1 MVPTFRRLLLILTA
15 FTALHA
21 AAQTPA
27 KPAPNVVLITID
39 TLRADHLGCYGY
51 KQIKTPNIDALAADG
66 VRFERAFAVV
76 PVTLPSHSSM
86 LTGTYPM
93 LSGMHDFS
101 GNKLSPLQPTLAT
114 VLKQA
119 GYQTGAVIGAAVLD
133 SRFGLNQ
140 GFDFYYDH
148 FEFSR
153 LDEANLDEMERP
165 GNVVADVALN
175 WLEKDW
181 LAKNALAKNPQKK
194 FFLWMHLYD
203 PHFPYHPPEPYSREY
218 AAQPYDGEIAFADE
232 QVGRLLRFLKEKGI
246 YQNTVIVLCG
256 DHGESLG
263 EHGEKT
269 HGFFIYNA
277 TMHVPLIIRL
287 PEQLPG
293 QLPEKTVA
301 RTLADPVSL
310 VDLMPTV
317 LSAIGL
323 QVPSQVQGRSLLP
336 EIRPDPSAPE
346 VQANRERTLYGE
358 TFLPRI
364 HFNWSELRASENTKY
379 HFIDAPRPE
388 LYDLAKDPGEVN
400 NLFAEKKAV
409 AEEMRSKL
417 VGIIREYSAGK
428 ELAEKTGLDPALMER
443 LKSLG
448 YAGFSGGSDPSSND
462 PAISSRSLPDPKD
475 RIAAYELIS
484 DAIADSQHG
493 RYQESIE
500 KLKSAMKTEPNSV
513 PAHYLQ
519 GLNYYHLK
527 MFTEAVDELQKTVQL
542 SPDYALAFFNLG
554 MAQAHAGLIDAAIAT
569 LQRTLQLDATNFE
582 AAFNLGVAFIQ
593 KRQLEPAAEAF
604 RQSITINPEF
614 ARGHRAL
621 GETLIYQNKLD
632 EAISELRRAVELAP
646 QESIMHESLAKALA
660 AKGLTA
666 EADEETRRAQQQQ
679 PAPQ

>member
-1 MVPTFRRLLLILTA
+1 MLPTFSRLILILMGLAA
-15 FTALHA
+15 FQV
-21 AAQTPA
+21 AAQTTA
-27 KPAPNVVLITID
+27 KPAPNVILITID
-39 TLRADHLGCYGY
+39 TLRADHVGCYGY
-51 KQIKTPNIDALAADG
+51 KQIKTPNIDGLAADG

-76 PVTLPSHSSM
+76 PVTLPSHTSM

-93 LSGMHDFS
+93 LSGIHDFS
-101 GNKLSPLQPTLAT
+101 GNKLSPLQPTLAS

-119 GYQTGAVIGAAVLD
+119 GYQTGAVIGSAVLD

-165 GNVVADVALN
+165 GNVVADVAL
-175 WLEKDW
+175 DW
-181 LAKNALAKNPQKK
+181 LAKNSQKK

-203 PHFPYHPPEPYSREY
+203 PHAPYHPPEPYAKEY
-218 AAQPYDGEIAFADE
+218 AGQPYDGEIAFADE

-287 PEQLPG
+287 PENR
-293 QLPEKTVA
+293 LPENTAPRAVG
-301 RTLADPVSL
+301 DPVSL

-317 LSAIGL
+317 LAAVGL
-323 QVPSQVQGRSLLP
+323 EIPSQVQGRSLLP
-336 EIRPDPSAPE
+336 ELRGGHAD
-346 VQANRERTLYGE
+346 REHDDKAQRDRVLYGE

-364 HFNWSELRASENTKY
+364 HFNWSELRGSENIKY

-388 LYDLAKDPGEVN
+388 LYDLAKDPGEIH
-400 NLFAEKKAV
+400 NLFTEKKAV
-409 AEEMRSKL
+409 AEEMRAKL
-417 VGIIREYSAGK
+417 AGMIRDYSAGK

-448 YAGFSGGSDPSSND
+448 YAGFSGGSDPT
-462 PAISSRSLPDPKD
+462 ISSRDLPDPKD
-475 RIAAYELIS
+475 RIATYELIS

-493 RYQESIE
+493 RYQGSIE
-500 KLKSAMKTEPNSV
+500 KLRIAIETEPNSV
-513 PAHYLQ
+513 PAHYMQ
-519 GLNYYHLK
+519 GLNYYRLK
-527 MFTEAVDELQKTVQL
+527 MFTEAVDQLQKTVQL
-542 SPDYALAFFNLG
+542 SPDYGLAFFNLG
-554 MAQAHAGLIDAAIAT
+554 MAQAHAGQIDAAIGT
-569 LQRTLQLDATNFE
+569 LQRALQLDATNFE
-582 AAFNLGVAFIQ
+582 AAYNLGVAFLQ
-593 KRQLEPAAEAF
+593 KKQLEPAAEAF
-604 RQSITINPEF
+604 RQSVTVYPEF

-621 GETLIYQNKLD
+621 GETILYQGKLD
-632 EAISELRRAVELAP
+632 DAITELRRAVELAP

-660 AKGLTA
+660 AKGLAA
-666 EADEETRRAQQQQ
+666 EADEETRRAQQL
-679 PAPQ
+679 APQ

>member
-1 MVPTFRRLLLILTA
+1 MVPAFRRLILILTA
-15 FTALHA
+15 LTAFYA

-27 KPAPNVVLITID
+27 KPAPNVVLITVD
-39 TLRADHLGCYGY
+39 TLRADHIGCYGY
-51 KQIKTPNIDALAADG
+51 KQIKTPNIDGLAGDG
-66 VRFERAFAVV
+66 ARFDRAFAVV

-101 GNKLSPLQPTLAT
+101 GNKLSPLQPTLAS

-133 SRFGLNQ
+133 SRFGLNR

-148 FEFSR
+148 FDFSR

-165 GNVVADVALN
+165 GNVVADVAL
-175 WLEKDW
+175 DW
-181 LAKNALAKNPQKK
+181 LAKNSQKK

-246 YQNTVIVLCG
+246 YRNTMIVLCG

-287 PEQLPG
+287 PENA
-293 QLPEKTVA
+293 TA
-301 RTLADPVSL
+301 RVVADPVSL
-310 VDLMPTV
+310 VDLMPTILGAV
-317 LSAIGL
+317 GL
-323 QVPSQVQGRSLLP
+323 ETPSQVQGRSLLAGLSDN
-336 EIRPDPSAPE
+336 RTGDRSDQTA
-346 VQANRERTLYGE
+346 RERTLYGE

-364 HFNWSELRASENTKY
+364 HFNWSELRGSENTKY

-388 LYDLAKDPGEVN
+388 LYDLAKDPGEVH
-400 NLFAEKKAV
+400 NLFTEKKAV
-409 AEEMRSKL
+409 AEEMRAKL
-417 VGIIREYSAGK
+417 TGMIRDYSAGK

-443 LKSLG
+443 LKALG
-448 YAGFSGGSDPSSND
+448 YAGFSGGGDPTSSDPT
-462 PAISSRSLPDPKD
+462 ISSRNLPDPKD
-475 RIAAYELIS
+475 RVVTYELIS

-500 KLKSAMKTEPNSV
+500 KLKRVVKTEPNSV

-519 GLNYYHLK
+519 GLDYYRLN
-527 MFTEAVDELQKTVQL
+527 MFAEAVEELQKTIQL
-542 SPDYALAFFNLG
+542 SPDYALALFNLG
-554 MAQAHAGLIDAAIAT
+554 MAQAHAGQIDAAIVT

-582 AAFNLGVAFIQ
+582 AAYNLGVAFIQ
-593 KRQLEPAAEAF
+593 KRQLEPAAAAL
-604 RQSITINPEF
+604 RQSVTIYPGF

-621 GETLIYQNKLD
+621 GETLLYLDKLD
-632 EAISELRRAVELAP
+632 DAIAELRQAVELAP
-646 QESIMHESLAKALA
+646 HEPIMHESLAKALA

-666 EADEETRRAQQQQ
+666 EADEETRRARQQ

>member
-1 MVPTFRRLLLILTA
+1 MASSFRRLLFILTA
-15 FTALHA
+15 LTALPV

-27 KPAPNVVLITID
+27 KPALNVVLITID
-39 TLRADHLGCYGY
+39 TLRADHVGCYGY
-51 KQIKTPNIDALAADG
+51 KQIKTPNIDGLAADG
-66 VRFERAFAVV
+66 TRFDRAFAVV
-76 PVTLPSHSSM
+76 PVTLPSHSSI

-101 GNKLSPLQPTLAT
+101 GNKLSPLQPTLAS

-133 SRFGLNQ
+133 SRFGLNR

-148 FEFSR
+148 FDFNR
-153 LDEANLDEMERP
+153 LDEANLEEMERP

-181 LAKNALAKNPQKK
+181 LAKNPQKK

-203 PHFPYHPPEPYSREY
+203 PHFPYHLSEPYSREY

-246 YQNTVIVLCG
+246 YRNTVIVLCG

-287 PEQLPG
+287 PENR
-293 QLPEKTVA
+293 LPENAAA
-301 RTLADPVSL
+301 RTVDDPVSL

-317 LSAIGL
+317 LGAVGL
-323 QVPSQVQGRSLLP
+323 EIPSQVQGRSLLS
-336 EIRPDPSAPE
+336 ELGADRHGDN
-346 VQANRERTLYGE
+346 QAEHDRDVPTNRDRVLYGE
-358 TFLPRI
+358 SFLPRI
-364 HFNWSELRASENTKY
+364 HFNWSELRSSENTKY

-388 LYDLAKDPGEVN
+388 LYDLAKDPGEVH
-400 NLFAEKKAV
+400 NLFADKTAV
-409 AEEMRSKL
+409 AEEMRAKL
-417 VGIIREYSAGK
+417 AGLIRDYSAGK

-448 YAGFSGGSDPSSND
+448 YAGFSGGSDP
-462 PAISSRSLPDPKD
+462 AIVSRDLPDPKD
-475 RIAAYELIS
+475 RVATYELIS
-484 DAIADSQHG
+484 GAVADSQHG
-493 RYQESIE
+493 RYQASIE
-500 KLKSAMKTEPNSV
+500 TLKSVVKAEPNSV

-527 MFTEAVDELQKTVQL
+527 MFSEAADELQKTVQL
-542 SPDYALAFFNLG
+542 SPGYALAFFNLG
-554 MAQAHAGLIDAAIAT
+554 MAQAHAGQMDAAIAT

-582 AAFNLGVAFIQ
+582 AAFNLGVAFLQ
-593 KRQLEPAAEAF
+593 KRQLEPAAAAF
-604 RQSITINPEF
+604 RQSVTIDPEF

-621 GETLIYQNKLD
+621 GETLIYQEKLD
-632 EAISELRRAVELAP
+632 DAIAELRRAVELAP
-646 QESIMHESLAKALA
+646 QEAAMHESLAKALA

-666 EADEETRRAQQQQ
+666 EADEETRRAQQQRL
-679 PAPQ
+679 APQ

>member
-1 MVPTFRRLLLILTA
+1 M
-15 FTALHA
+15 ALSALQA
-21 AAQTPA
+21 AAQTPV
-27 KPAPNVVLITID
+27 KPALNVVLITID

-51 KQIKTPNIDALAADG
+51 KQIKTPNIDGLAADG

-76 PVTLPSHSSM
+76 PVTLPSHTSM

-101 GNKLSPLQPTLAT
+101 GNKLSPLQPTLAS
-114 VLKQA
+114 VLKEA
-119 GYQTGAVIGAAVLD
+119 GYQTGAVIASAVLD

-148 FEFSR
+148 FDFSR

-165 GNVVADVALN
+165 GNVVADVTL
-175 WLEKDW
+175 DW
-181 LAKNALAKNPQKK
+181 LAKNSQKK

-203 PHFPYHPPEPYSREY
+203 PHFPYRPPEPYSREY

-256 DHGESLG
+256 DHGEGLG

-269 HGFFIYNA
+269 HGFFIYNT

-287 PEQLPG
+287 PEHR
-293 QLPEKTVA
+293 LPENAAA
-301 RTLADPVSL
+301 RTISDPVSL

-317 LSAIGL
+317 LGAVGL
-323 QVPSQVQGRSLLP
+323 EIPSQVQGRSLLP
-336 EIRPDPSAPE
+336 ELRP
-346 VQANRERTLYGE
+346 ERNHDDQTARDRVLYGE

-364 HFNWSELRASENTKY
+364 HFNWSELRASENTRY

-388 LYDLAKDPGEVN
+388 LYDLAKDPSEVH
-400 NLFAEKKAV
+400 NLLPEKKAV
-409 AEEMRSKL
+409 AEEMRAKL
-417 VGIIREYSAGK
+417 AGMIRDYSAGK

-443 LKSLG
+443 LKALG
-448 YAGFSGGSDPSSND
+448 YAGFSGGGD
-462 PAISSRSLPDPKD
+462 PAISSRDLPDPKD
-475 RIAAYELIS
+475 RIATYELIS

-493 RYQESIE
+493 RYRQSIE
-500 KLKSAMKTEPNSV
+500 KLQSAVKTEPNSL

-519 GLNYYHLK
+519 GLDYYHLK
-527 MFTEAVDELQKTVQL
+527 MYTEAVHELEKAVQL
-542 SPDYALAFFNLG
+542 SPDYALAVFNLG
-554 MAQAHAGLIDAAIAT
+554 MAQARAGQIDAAIAI
-569 LQRTLQLDATNFE
+569 LQRALQLDATNFE
-582 AAFNLGVAFIQ
+582 AAYNLGVAFLQ
-593 KRQLEPAAEAF
+593 KQQLEPAAAAF
-604 RQSITINPEF
+604 RQSVTINPEL

-621 GETLIYQNKLD
+621 GEALLYQDKLD
-632 EAISELRRAVELAP
+632 DAIAELRRAVELAP
-646 QESIMHESLAKALA
+646 QERIMHESLAKALA

-666 EADEETRRAQQQQ
+666 EADEETRRAQQQ

>member
-1 MVPTFRRLLLILTA
+1 MVSIFRRLTLILA
-15 FTALHA
+15 VLARLHS

-27 KPAPNVVLITID
+27 KSALNVVLITID

-51 KQIKTPNIDALAADG
+51 KQIKTPNIDNLAAEG
-66 VRFERAFAVV
+66 ARFERAFAVV
-76 PVTLPSHSSM
+76 PVTLPSHSAM

-101 GNKLSPLQPTLAT
+101 GNKLSPLQPTMAS

-119 GYQTGAVIGAAVLD
+119 GYQTGAVIAAAVLD

-165 GNVVADVALN
+165 GNVVADVAL
-175 WLEKDW
+175 DW
-181 LAKNALAKNPQKK
+181 LAKNSQKK

-203 PHFPYHPPEPYSREY
+203 PHSPYRPPEPYSREY

-287 PEQLPG
+287 PEQPG
-293 QLPEKTVA
+293 A
-301 RTLADPVSL
+301 RTVADPVSL

-317 LSAIGL
+317 LGAVGL
-323 QVPSQVQGRSLLP
+323 GVPLQVQGRSLLP
-336 EIRPDPSAPE
+336 ELRGGEAASARDS
-346 VQANRERTLYGE
+346 QSDRDRILYGE

-364 HFNWSELRASENTKY
+364 HFNWSELRGSENAKY

-388 LYDLAKDPGEVN
+388 LYDLAKDPGEVH

-409 AEEMRSKL
+409 AEEMRAKL
-417 VGIIREYSAGK
+417 IGMIRDYSAGK
-428 ELAEKTGLDPALMER
+428 EMAEKTGLDPALMER

-448 YAGFSGGSDPSSND
+448 YAGFSGGSDPT
-462 PAISSRSLPDPKD
+462 ISRGDLPDPKD
-475 RIAAYELIS
+475 RVATYELIS
-484 DAIADSQHG
+484 DAIADGQHG
-493 RYQESIE
+493 RYQESID
-500 KLKSAMKTEPNSV
+500 KLKNVVKIEPNSV

-519 GLNYYHLK
+519 GLDYYRLK
-527 MFTEAVDELQKTVQL
+527 RFAEAVDELQKTVQL

-554 MAQAHAGLIDAAIAT
+554 MAQAHAGQMDAAIAT
-569 LQRTLQLDATNFE
+569 LQRALELDATNFE
-582 AAFNLGVAFIQ
+582 AAYNLGVAFIQ
-593 KRQLEPAAEAF
+593 KQRLEPAAAAL
-604 RQSITINPEF
+604 RQSVTIYPEF

-621 GETLIYQNKLD
+621 GETLIYLDKLD
-632 EAISELRRAVELAP
+632 EAVAELRRAVELAP
-646 QESIMHESLAKALA
+646 QEPAMHQSLAKALA

-666 EADEETRRAQQQQ
+666 EADEETRRAHQL
-679 PAPQ
+679 APQ

>member
-1 MVPTFRRLLLILTA
+1 MGLA
-15 FTALHA
+15 ALQV
-21 AAQTPA
+21 AAQTTA
-27 KPAPNVVLITID
+27 KPALNVVLITID
-39 TLRADHLGCYGY
+39 TLRADHVGCYGY
-51 KQIKTPNIDALAADG
+51 KQIKTPNIDSLAADG

-76 PVTLPSHSSM
+76 PVTLPSHTSM

-101 GNKLSPLQPTLAT
+101 ANKLSPLQPTLAS

-119 GYQTGAVIGAAVLD
+119 GYQTGAVIAAAVLD

-165 GNVVADVALN
+165 GNVVADVAL
-175 WLEKDW
+175 DW
-181 LAKNALAKNPQKK
+181 LAKNSQKK

-287 PEQLPG
+287 PANAA
-293 QLPEKTVA
+293 A
-301 RTLADPVSL
+301 RTVSDPVSL

-317 LSAIGL
+317 LGTVGL
-323 QVPSQVQGRSLLP
+323 EVPSQVQGRSLLP
-336 EIRPDPSAPE
+336 ELRDDRRPD
-346 VQANRERTLYGE
+346 QADRVLYGE

-364 HFNWSELRASENTKY
+364 HFNWSELRGSENTKY

-388 LYDLAKDPGEVN
+388 LYDLVKDPGEVH
-400 NLFAEKKAV
+400 NLFTEKKAV
-409 AEEMRSKL
+409 AEEMRAKL
-417 VGIIREYSAGK
+417 AGMIRDYSAGK

-443 LKSLG
+443 LKALG
-448 YAGFSGGSDPSSND
+448 YAGFSGGSDPT
-462 PAISSRSLPDPKD
+462 ISSRDLPDPKD
-475 RIAAYELIS
+475 RIVTYELIS

-493 RYQESIE
+493 RYQESIA
-500 KLKSAMKTEPNSV
+500 KLKSVVKTEPNSV

-527 MFTEAVDELQKTVQL
+527 MFAEAVDELQKAVQL
-542 SPDYALAFFNLG
+542 SPDYALASFNLG
-554 MAQAHAGLIDAAIAT
+554 MAQAHAGQMDAAIGT

-582 AAFNLGVAFIQ
+582 AAFNLGVAFLQ

-604 RQSITINPEF
+604 RQSVAIYPEF
-614 ARGHRAL
+614 ASGRRAL
-621 GETLIYQNKLD
+621 GETLLYQGKLD
-632 EAISELRRAVELAP
+632 DAITELRRAVELSP
-646 QESIMHESLAKALA
+646 QEPIMHESLAKALA
-660 AKGLTA
+660 AKGLVA
-666 EADEETRRAQQQQ
+666 EADEETRRAQQL
-679 PAPQ
+679 APQ

>member
-1 MVPTFRRLLLILTA
+1 MAPTFRRLILLLTA
-15 FTALHA
+15 LTALSA
-21 AAQTPA
+21 AAQTAP
-27 KPAPNVVLITID
+27 KPALNVVLITID
-39 TLRADHLGCYGY
+39 TLRADHVGCYGY
-51 KQIKTPNIDALAADG
+51 KQIKTPNIDSLAADG

-101 GNKLSPLQPTLAT
+101 GNKLSPLQPTLAS

-119 GYQTGAVIGAAVLD
+119 GYETGAVIGAAVLD

-148 FEFSR
+148 FEFNR

-175 WLEKDW
+175 WLEKEGLKKEGPEKDQPS
-181 LAKNALAKNPQKK
+181 KNTQKK

-232 QVGRLLRFLKEKGI
+232 QVGRLLRFLKENGL

-293 QLPEKTVA
+293 QVPEKAMA

-317 LSAIGL
+317 LEAVGL
-323 QVPSQVQGRSLLP
+323 QVPSQVQGRSLLR
-336 EIRPDPSAPE
+336 EIRPDSSAPDA
-346 VQANRERTLYGE
+346 QADRERTLYGE

-364 HFNWSELRASENTKY
+364 HFNWSELRGSENTKY

-388 LYDLAKDPGEVN
+388 LYDLTKDPDETH
-400 NLFAEKKAV
+400 NLLTEKKAV
-409 AEEMRSKL
+409 AEEMRAKL
-417 VGIIREYSAGK
+417 VAMIRDYSAGK

-448 YAGFSGGSDPSSND
+448 YAGFSGGGEPTT
-462 PAISSRSLPDPKD
+462 SSRDLPDPKD

-493 RYQESIE
+493 RYQESID
-500 KLKSAMKTEPNSV
+500 KLKGVIKSEPNSV
-513 PAHYLQ
+513 PAHYMQ
-519 GLNYYHLK
+519 GLNYYRLK
-527 MFTEAVDELQKTVQL
+527 MFPEAVDELQKTVQL

-554 MAQAHAGLIDAAIAT
+554 MAQAHAGQMDAAIAT

-582 AAFNLGVAFIQ
+582 AAYNLGVAFLQ
-593 KRQLEPAAEAF
+593 KKQLEPAAEAF
-604 RQSITINPEF
+604 RQSVTIYPDL

-621 GETLIYQNKLD
+621 GETLLYQNKID
-632 EAISELRRAVELAP
+632 EAIAELRRAVELAP

-666 EADEETRRAQQQQ
+666 EADEEKRRAQQQ
-679 PAPQ
+679 PTPQ